1 MKGSPVNDAIRAGAR
16 SGVNVAR
23 DSAIALSESEED
35 TMIRLASAA
44 LLATVVAACGGS
56 SLPPARVADTQ
67 SSISAAAA
75 VGAEQNPQ
83 AALHLKMARDQL
95 RQAQSLLDQGK
106 DEEARLVLERAT
118 ADADVAL
125 MITREA
131 QASASMKKAQ
141 GDVESLQS
149 RNQ

>member
-1 MKGSPVNDAIRAGAR
+1 MNRFA
-16 SGVNVAR
+16 NT
-23 DSAIALSESEED
+23 ALC
-35 TMIRLASAA
+35 T
-44 LLATVVAACGGS
+44 LLVVACGGS

-75 VGAEQNPQ
+75 VGADQNPQ

-95 RQAQSLLDQGK
+95 KQAQGLIDDGK

-118 ADADVAL
+118 ADADMAL

-131 QASASMKKAQ
+131 QASANVKKARS
-141 GDVESLQS
+141 DVESLQQS

>member
-1 MKGSPVNDAIRAGAR
+1 MRSTVAILFTICLVGC
-16 SGVNVAR
+16 S
-23 DSAIALSESEED
+23 S
-35 TMIRLASAA
+35 
-44 LLATVVAACGGS
+44 S
-56 SLPPARVADTQ
+56 SLPPAKVVETQ

-95 RQAQSLLDQGK
+95 SEAQSLIDSGK
-106 DEEARLVLERAT
+106 NDAARLVLERAN
-118 ADADVAL
+118 ADAEVAL

-131 QASASMKKAQ
+131 AASAAVKKTQA
-141 GDVESLQS
+141 DVEALQN